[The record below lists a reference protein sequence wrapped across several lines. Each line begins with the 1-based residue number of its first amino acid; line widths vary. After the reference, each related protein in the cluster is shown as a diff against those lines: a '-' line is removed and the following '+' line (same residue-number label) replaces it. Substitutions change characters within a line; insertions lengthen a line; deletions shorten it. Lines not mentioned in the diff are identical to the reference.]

1 MEWTY
6 EMRREMQE
14 IVPNLFLG
22 PYGAAKDAEELRK
35 RGITHIL
42 IVRSTLERRLDPKF
56 PNLIHYH
63 IVEVP
68 EGPTENLIL
77 YFTECNACIKNAI
90 ESGGKILVHCNA
102 GLSRSAAVVVAY
114 VMESLKMP
122 FADAIQLV
130 QSRRCCIHIS
140 EALHNQ
146 LREFETIYQNRQAA
160 PERIGWEAKKRQLEA
175 GPEDSNMHME

>member
-1 MEWTY
+1 MEWNY

-14 IVPNLFLG
+14 ILPSVYLG
-22 PYGAAKDAEELRK
+22 PYGSAKDRTELTNK
-35 RGITHIL
+35 GITHVL

-56 PNLIHYH
+56 PTELKYQ

-77 YFTECNACIKNAI
+77 YFPECNACIHQAI
-90 ESGGKILVHCNA
+90 QEGGKILVHCNA
-102 GLSRSAAVVVAY
+102 GLSRSAAVVVAF
-114 VMESLKMP
+114 VMESMRMP
-122 FADAIQLV
+122 FTEAIQHV

-146 LREFETIYQNRQAA
+146 LREFETIYQNRGLAQ
-160 PERIGWEAKKRQLEA
+160 PRQGWDEKKRAFEPCEESAMQ
-175 GPEDSNMHME
+175 ME